1 MTIIH
6 DEKNPGYVPLSQL
19 ELPVTLKRANIIDLT
34 EDSTHSGDSSRT
46 LIASFDK
53 TRTSSIDCDD
63 SLSASWPGPSKK
75 RKSDPVPLDLS
86 LLSPTTLRLLN
97 KDPDKYK
104 KEHDNS
110 ELNKSSNKSLP
121 SAVPVAI
128 DNPLTEIASR
138 LNRAAAKSRQKS
150 EERTIAGITT
160 AVVSN
165 RPSSAPL
172 FARSRSNSA
181 ERLVSPPRLCS
192 SPISETLPPV
202 KETSDVINV
211 DEIDQEKVNNQCVS
225 METDELMKSMDIDE
239 NLETIINELSG
250 ENENAL
256 IVITDDGQELSEED
270 YSMIA
275 EYAMKCDDQSAAS
288 ETNNDKS
295 SPAVG
300 SIILSSNTEIVKSDS
315 VQEIQSAQM
324 SSKRSLT
331 PTDSSISVYIPPNR
345 ITAPTNDISFE
356 GPYTQETTELD
367 QKETTEPVGNNQKET
382 IEPVGNDQ
390 KETTELVGNY
400 QKETT
405 EQVGNDQK
413 ETTEPVGNDQ
423 KEMTEP
429 VGNDQ
434 KETTEPVGNDQ
445 KEMTEPVG
453 NDQKETTEPVG
464 NDQNESIEPVGN
476 DQKEAEDDETSVL
489 VAPEKLHGNCMLF

>member
-1 MTIIH
+1 MLCFYSCTRVYWSTKDSRRRCVYTCKITEFRPEIPKTPVATIKDMTIIH
-6 DEKNPGYVPLSQL
+6 DEKNPSYVPLSQL
-19 ELPVTLKRANIIDLT
+19 ELPMNLKRANIIDLT
-34 EDSTHSGDSSRT
+34 EDSVHSGDSSRT
-46 LIASFDK
+46 LSASFDR

-97 KDPDKYK
+97 KNPDKYK

-121 SAVPVAI
+121 SAVPVVT

-160 AVVSN
+160 AVASN

-181 ERLVSPPRLCS
+181 ERLISPPRLCS
-192 SPISETLPPV
+192 SPIAETLPPV

-211 DEIDQEKVNNQCVS
+211 DDIDQEKVNNQCVS

-275 EYAMKCDDQSAAS
+275 EYAMKCDDQSSTS
-288 ETNNDKS
+288 ETDQDKS

-300 SIILSSNTEIVKSDS
+300 SIKLSSNTEIVKSDHEIS

-331 PTDSSISVYIPPNR
+331 PTDTSILVYIPPNR
-345 ITAPTNDISFE
+345 ITAPKNDISFE
-356 GPYTQETTELD
+356 GPYTQKTIDLD
-367 QKETTEPVGNNQKET
+367 QKGKTEPAGNDLKETLALVGNDQNEAIEPVENDHKETLEPVENDKNET
-382 IEPVGNDQ
+382 IEAVGNDQ
-390 KETTELVGNY
+390 KET
-400 QKETT
+400 
-405 EQVGNDQK
+405 
-413 ETTEPVGNDQ
+413 
-423 KEMTEP
+423 
-429 VGNDQ
+429 
-434 KETTEPVGNDQ
+434 
-445 KEMTEPVG
+445 
-453 NDQKETTEPVG
+453 
-464 NDQNESIEPVGN
+464 
-476 DQKEAEDDETSVL
+476 EDDETSVL
-489 VAPEKLHGNCMLF
+489 APEKFHGNCMF

>member
-19 ELPVTLKRANIIDLT
+19 ELPMTMRRANIVDLT
-34 EDSTHSGDSSRT
+34 EDSVHSGDSSRT
-46 LIASFDK
+46 LTASFDR

-75 RKSDPVPLDLS
+75 RKSDPVPVDLS

-97 KDPDKYK
+97 KNPDRYR

-110 ELNKSSNKSLP
+110 EINKSSNKSLP

-150 EERTIAGITT
+150 EERINAGITT
-160 AVVSN
+160 TVAPN

-172 FARSRSNSA
+172 FSRSRSNSA
-181 ERLVSPPRLCS
+181 ERLISPPRLCS

-202 KETSDVINV
+202 KESCDVINV
-211 DEIDQEKVNNQCVS
+211 DENDHEKVSNQCVS

-275 EYAMKCDDQSAAS
+275 EYAMQCDNQSEA
-288 ETNNDKS
+288 NMDKS

-300 SIILSSNTEIVKSDS
+300 SIKLSSNTEIVKSDHEIS

-324 SSKRSLT
+324 SSKQSLT

-345 ITAPTNDISFE
+345 ITAQTNDISFE
-356 GPYTQETTELD
+356 GPYTQETIELD
-367 QKETTEPVGNNQKET
+367 QKEKTEPVGNDQKETIEPVVNDLKETTEPVGNNHKETIELVGNDQKETIEPVGNDQNESIELVGNDQKET

-390 KETTELVGNY
+390 KEAI
-400 QKETT
+400 
-405 EQVGNDQK
+405 
-413 ETTEPVGNDQ
+413 
-423 KEMTEP
+423 
-429 VGNDQ
+429 
-434 KETTEPVGNDQ
+434 
-445 KEMTEPVG
+445 
-453 NDQKETTEPVG
+453 EPVG
-464 NDQNESIEPVGN
+464 NDQNETEN
-476 DQKEAEDDETSVL
+476 DETSVL
-489 VAPEKLHGNCMLF
+489 APEKLHGNCMLF